1 MKGEKLSDEI
11 FLQEMAA
18 FENFGKEI
26 GWQIFAVQEQS
37 ERLLIERGIIEN
49 REQLVGRGF
58 VNEAHEFVTGSGLQ
72 FWKIPGTHGA
82 APA

>member
-26 GWQIFAVQEQS
+26 GRQIFAVQEQS
-37 ERLLIERGIIEN
+37 ERGFVKRGILKN
-49 REQLVGRGF
+49 REQLVGRNF
-58 VNEAHEFVTGSGLQ
+58 VNKAHEFVTGSGL
-72 FWKIPGTHGA
+72 
-82 APA
+82 